1 MMQICS
7 ACLGESSQNHNIVA
21 GLVDLK
27 GARVAHR
34 KLDCKLSDVVEFL
47 APYRKRLNT
56 VAVESTFNCYWLVD
70 GLKAEKFNAKIR
82 PVRDLLRRRMSLV
95 QHRTSFILSFKSL
108 YTRTTGQ
115 SLTSSQSNELDLH
128 PVGWQSSEAIA
139 CNRSQSIPDTG
150 SGLALLAS

>member
-56 VAVESTFNCYWLVD
+56 VAVESTFNL
-70 GLKAEKFNAKIR
+70 G
-82 PVRDLLRRRMSLV
+82 
-95 QHRTSFILSFKSL
+95 T
-108 YTRTTGQ
+108 
-115 SLTSSQSNELDLH
+115 
-128 PVGWQSSEAIA
+128 
-139 CNRSQSIPDTG
+139 
-150 SGLALLAS
+150 